1 MTFFQR
7 NARFI
12 VPLPWLVLTAM
23 KLWQAV
29 HVGGVVHYAGALGF
43 GGLAVLAYLSQRV
56 VYRRRLQQGAQA

>member
-12 VPLPWLVLTAM
+12 VPLPWLLLTAM

-29 HVGGVVHYAGALGF
+29 HVGHAIDYVGALAFALIAAMFYIG
-43 GGLAVLAYLSQRV
+43 QRQL
-56 VYRRRLQQGAQA
+56 YIKRRQESAPT